1 MGDRGNIKL
10 VGKQCFPHPLYLYTH
25 WGGYQMKDDL
35 AEALAKGERWGDPQ
49 YLSRI
54 IFQTMLHGDDGATG
68 FGLSTALQDNGN
80 PLLVVDL
87 DAKTIWEEAEP
98 GGRCAPGKGR
108 IITPISF
115 DDFLKQ
121 HKPTKEGD

>member
-10 VGKQCFPHPLYLYTH
+10 VGKKCFPHPLYLYTH
-25 WGGYQMKDDL
+25 WGGSVMKDSL

-54 IFQTMLHGDDGATG
+54 IFQTLLRGDDGATG
-68 FGLSTALQDNGN
+68 YGLSTVLCDNEHL
-80 PLLVVDL
+80 LLVVDL

-98 GGRCAPGKGR
+98 GYETGKGSIR
-108 IITPISF
+108 KPISF
-115 DDFLKQ
+115 DEFLKQ
-121 HKPTKEGD
+121 HKPKKEGD